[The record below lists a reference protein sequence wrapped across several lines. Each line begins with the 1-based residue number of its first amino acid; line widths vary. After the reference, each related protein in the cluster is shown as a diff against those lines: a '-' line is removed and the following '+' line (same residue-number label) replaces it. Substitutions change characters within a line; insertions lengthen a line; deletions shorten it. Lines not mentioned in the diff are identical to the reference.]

1 MQRIRTSISSLSKN
15 IVSSILKVFFLK
27 SCSSILK
34 VLFIIVIDYVMRTS
48 VDSMKESGLLYQP
61 RKSSRHPALYITDAD
76 FADDIA
82 LLSDNLAGAQ
92 ALLSSLESA
101 ANCAG
106 LHLNES
112 KTECM
117 PINVRNQGVFQA
129 DLEVGVPILGTL
141 IWASPN
147 KRLPKRK
154 RNTLQNKKFFKPSG

>member
-1 MQRIRTSISSLSKN
+1 
-15 IVSSILKVFFLK
+15 
-27 SCSSILK
+27 
-34 VLFIIVIDYVMRTS
+34 
-48 VDSMKESGLLYQP
+48 MKESGLLYQP

-117 PINVRNQGVFQA
+117 PINVRNNQEIRTLSNNILKCVEDYKYLGSHIQNSEKDFNIRKGIAWTACNKMNKIWKSNLARDFKSESSVYLLNQSYFMALKLGLSQQDNRGV
-129 DLEVGVPILGTL
+129 
-141 IWASPN
+141 
-147 KRLPKRK
+147 
-154 RNTLQNKKFFKPSG
+154 